1 MSSMTHRLEEWLKNG
16 IKAGLI
22 AVVTHR
28 NGDMDTIGSAC
39 ALAAVLGNKA
49 RPCGVHV
56 SRPAKRVIEATGF
69 EFKKLDSN
77 RPLWPKT
84 LSGIVVVDSAGP
96 GQTGLKLPKVP
107 LCVIDHHASTSDVW
121 NCGDSDLIFS
131 SNASSTAQIIADWII
146 EYHCNSLTKDIASLL
161 LAGIITDTGRFSH
174 GDSEALRISSLLV
187 QDDEHLNEVL
197 SLLDSAQP
205 DRSTRIAMLKAL
217 SRVETKD
224 AGRWLVGISDARSHE
239 GQIASA
245 LIATGADISLVSN
258 KVEDDVRL
266 TCRVSR
272 TAVSEGMDIGEV
284 MVELSRKLGGEG
296 GGHAGAAG
304 ATTGVD
310 SVEAISVALSLIS
323 AVRRD

>member
-1 MSSMTHRLEEWLKNG
+1 
-16 IKAGLI
+16 
-22 AVVTHR
+22 
-28 NGDMDTIGSAC
+28 MDTVGSAC
-39 ALAAVLGNKA
+39 ALAAILGRNA

-56 SRPAKRVIEATGF
+56 SRSARRVIDATGF
-69 EFKKLDSN
+69 SFVKLDSK

-84 LSGIVVVDSAGP
+84 LAGIVVVDSAGP
-96 GQTGLKLPKVP
+96 GQTGLHLPKVP
-107 LCVIDHHASTSDVW
+107 LCVIDHHASTSDAW
-121 NCGDSDLIFS
+121 NSGEGDLILVGR
-131 SNASSTAQIIADWII
+131 ASSTAQIIADWII
-146 EYHCNSLTKDIASLL
+146 EFHRKTLSRDIASLL

-187 QDDEHLNEVL
+187 HDDEHLNEIL

-205 DRSTRIAMLKAL
+205 DRSTRISMLKSL
-217 SRVETKD
+217 SRVTTKD
-224 AGRWLVGISDARSHE
+224 AGRWLVAISDARSHE

-258 KVEDDVRL
+258 RLEDDVRL

-272 TAVSEGMDIGEV
+272 TAISEGMDVGKV
-284 MVELSRKLGGEG
+284 MVELARKLGGEG

-304 ATTGVD
+304 ATTAVD
-310 SVEAISVALSLIS
+310 SVEAISVVLSLIS